1 MPRRPALDRP
11 LSRRSLIR
19 AGAGFGAAGAL
30 AALIGACGG
39 SASPTP
45 APAKPTEA
53 PKPAA
58 TAAPAPTTAPAT
70 SAAATAATKPA
81 VAPTLAPATA
91 PTLAPATTPA
101 AGATPAAAAAPGA
114 AAAQTLNMAFVPSAN
129 SQKVL
134 DSGKPLGDALG
145 KITGFKFEVSVPTS
159 YASVIE
165 AMGSGKVDIGWLAP
179 FAYVLAHDKYGADV
193 MLITTR
199 QNSKTYVSQ
208 IITADPAITK
218 VDDLKGKKFAFV
230 DSASASGYLY
240 PSAYLKDKGFD
251 PKTFFSDVLYAGGHD
266 KVVIAVYNKQVSGG
280 ATFGRSSTDPSAPL
294 TDARTLV
301 KSTLPDVLDKVKIIA
316 ETDPIPND
324 TVSARKG
331 LDKAI
336 FDKVKS
342 GLLQLAKQDDGKKLL
357 ADLYQID
364 GLADAQDSDFDPIRK
379 KAQQV
384 GVNIEQA
391 VIPPPA
397 KPTAAAGATGAA
409 GSTSPAAGATGTGGA
424 MASPAAT
431 SAAGATPATKP

>member
-1 MPRRPALDRP
+1 M
-11 LSRRSLIR
+11 SRRSLVR
-19 AGAGFGAAGAL
+19 FAAGFGSAGAL
-30 AALIGACGG
+30 GALLSACG
-39 SASPTP
+39 AATPTA

-53 PKPAA
+53 PKPVA
-58 TAAPAPTTAPAT
+58 TTAPAAT
-70 SAAATAATKPA
+70 SAAAAATKPA

-91 PTLAPATTPA
+91 PTLAPASTPA
-101 AGATPAAAAAPGA
+101 AGATPAAAAPGA
-114 AAAQTLNMAFVPSAN
+114 AAAQTLNMAFVPSSN

-145 KITGFKFEVSVPTS
+145 KITGYKFEVSVPTS
-159 YASVIE
+159 YAAVIE

-251 PKTFFSDVLYAGGHD
+251 PKTFFSDILYAGGHD

-397 KPTAAAGATGAA
+397 KPTAGAGPTGAA
-409 GSTSPAAGATGTGGA
+409 GSASPPAAATGTGGA
-424 MASPAAT
+424 TASPAAT

>member
-39 SASPTP
+39 AASPTP

-58 TAAPAPTTAPAT
+58 TTAPAPTAAPAT
-70 SAAATAATKPA
+70 GAAATAATKPA

-101 AGATPAAAAAPGA
+101 AGATPAAAAPGG

-159 YASVIE
+159 YAAVIE

-364 GLADAQDSDFDPIRK
+364 GLADAADSDFDPIRK

-397 KPTAAAGATGAA
+397 KPTAAAA
-409 GSTSPAAGATGTGGA
+409 ATGTGGA
-424 MASPAAT
+424 TASPAAT